1 MDSPWGG
8 SRVAGVRAVGVGVG
22 VGVSDAA
29 PRRACGGRVSGQVA
43 AFTDS
48 DPSDTAQS
56 WVNRVNVDWGD
67 RSPPVA
73 GQVSGGDGSFVIGA
87 AHTYSAAGTYTI
99 TVSVYAGSAQPTS
112 ASAPVMVASIRSPIA
127 VVGSQLRAGMPL
139 SLQAGTAGQSP
150 LPARPSTKPP
160 LGMQAEATRRLF
172 RYLET
177 SGSERTQH
185 FAHA

>member
-1 MDSPWGG
+1 MTIGRRTWILLGVVLGLLACAPSAWASVSVSVMPPSG
-8 SRVAGVRAVGVGVG
+8 VHAGVAF
-22 VGVSDAA
+22 
-29 PRRACGGRVSGQVA
+29 SGQVA

-99 TVSVYAGSAQPTS
+99 TVSVLR
-112 ASAPVMVASIRSPIA
+112 VVRSRP
-127 VVGSQLRAGMPL
+127 R
-139 SLQAGTAGQSP
+139 
-150 LPARPSTKPP
+150 PAR
-160 LGMQAEATRRLF
+160 R
-172 RYLET
+172 
-177 SGSERTQH
+177 
-185 FAHA
+185 